1 MAPQR
6 LGSRHH
12 RRPPRP
18 PIQGKVGVVDEPT
31 GDGFDKGWEDYSLPA
46 KYLVMVEF
54 ESLAMAQ
61 GSMAYVNL
69 KPEILFAHGPK
80 VLNYCIRVPSVQI
93 SKTLFKDHN
102 YREVL

>member
-1 MAPQR
+1 MVR
-6 LGSRHH
+6 LGPQHLGSHHH
-12 RRPPRP
+12 RRP

-31 GDGFDKGWEDYSLPA
+31 RDGFDKSWNGYILRA

-69 KPEILFAHGPK
+69 KSEILFAHGPK
-80 VLNYCIRVPSVQI
+80 VLNNCIRVLNVQI